1 MAKKTEKLVCWT
13 YNENITAEEFILR
26 LAPLVC
32 EAISNFREMDG
43 DMYISDYRNLCEA
56 ADRLSNAVAE
66 LRKEEAE

>member
-1 MAKKTEKLVCWT
+1 MAKKTETLIRWT
-13 YNENITAEEFILR
+13 YEENVTAEEFIAR

-32 EAISNFREMDG
+32 EAISNLREMDG
-43 DMYISDYRNLCEA
+43 DMFVSDYRNLCEA